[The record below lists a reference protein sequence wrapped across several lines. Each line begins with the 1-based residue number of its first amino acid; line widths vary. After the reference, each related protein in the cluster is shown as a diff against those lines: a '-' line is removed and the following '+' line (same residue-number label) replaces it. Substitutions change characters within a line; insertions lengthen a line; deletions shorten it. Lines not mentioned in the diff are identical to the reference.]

1 MGFLTLEYD
10 AIKSKISRN
19 INKQLP
25 PNVTKF
31 DKIHTKSKYYKIV
44 RNESFMIF
52 KNSNLTIFQYPFQV
66 KLYMKIYLK
75 MVLYILHL
83 NLLIK
88 CSLLV
93 FLLNI

>member
-1 MGFLTLEYD
+1 MGFVTLEYD

-19 INKQLP
+19 INKQHL
-25 PNVTKF
+25 F
-31 DKIHTKSKYYKIV
+31 DEIHTKSKYYKIV